1 MSQFGMIN
9 KNETPMQRSI
19 RDMEKERIVLQ
30 GEGKNTFEKDGKY
43 FVMNRSV
50 SKEEYDR
57 ALQIY
62 NLALDAELA
71 EKKARL
77 N

>member
-1 MSQFGMIN
+1 
-9 KNETPMQRSI
+9 
-19 RDMEKERIVLQ
+19 MEKERIVLQ

>member
-1 MSQFGMIN
+1 MIN